1 MKSKDLDGP
10 ASHKTGEFKSAW
22 LIHEQEEEAAHKAM
36 MEAYER
42 PYKPV
47 QDSLLNDWTGHRYG
61 KYWATYGEETPIPPV
76 AEVLDDNGYSLGKR
90 VFKEKNDEAEIKSVE
105 EVKPENDEEKESS
118 EKDEALV

>member
-76 AEVLDDNGYSLGKR
+76 AEASPFTNSELAPYPMPKLKNRFCKR
-90 VFKEKNDEAEIKSVE
+90 SSSATSNILPVF
-105 EVKPENDEEKESS
+105 
-118 EKDEALV
+118 